1 MSELVEQPSSSETP
15 DKLVPVGESIRYRRR
30 AQQAEGRLT
39 QLEQQLTQLQEQLQS
54 RSDELA
60 TAEAQ
65 RDEARQQMTQQNNQF
80 SADRLL
86 MQAGVVDLE
95 AAHLLLQN
103 RVDLGDELE
112 PAAIEQAVQQ
122 LLVDKPFLRGGSALP
137 PRSASVRRSVTS
149 LTARIANAADR
160 AVASGDRR
168 DVAEY
173 LRLRRQANR

>member
-1 MSELVEQPSSSETP
+1 MAEPVENQPSSEAS
-15 DKLVPVGESIRYRRR
+15 DKLVPVGESIKYRRR
-30 AQQAEGRLT
+30 AQQAEGRMT
-39 QLEQQLTQLQEQLQS
+39 QLEQQLTQLQEQLQT
-54 RSDELA
+54 RGDELA

-86 MQAGVVDLE
+86 IQAGVVDLE

-112 PAAIEQAVQQ
+112 PAEIEQAVQQ

-137 PRSASVRRSVTS
+137 PRSASARRPVMS
-149 LTARIANAADR
+149 LTARIASAADR

-173 LRLRRQANR
+173 LRLRRQAGR

>member
-1 MSELVEQPSSSETP
+1 MAESVESQPSSEAP

-39 QLEQQLTQLQEQLQS
+39 QLEQQLTQLQEQLQT
-54 RSDELA
+54 RADELA

-65 RDEARQQMTQQNNQF
+65 RDEARQQMTQVNNQF
-80 SADRLL
+80 AADRLL
-86 MQAGVVDLE
+86 IQAGVVDME

-103 RVDLGDELE
+103 RVDLGEELE
-112 PAAIEQAVQQ
+112 SSEVEHAVQQ
-122 LLVDKPFLRGGSALP
+122 LLVDKPFLRGNAMP
-137 PRSASVRRSVTS
+137 PKSASVRRGVQS

>member
-1 MSELVEQPSSSETP
+1 MAESVEHPSSSETP

-30 AQQAEGRLT
+30 AQHAEGRLT
-39 QLEQQLTQLQEQLQS
+39 QLEQQLTQMQEQLQT

-86 MQAGVVDLE
+86 IQAGVVDLE

-112 PAAIEQAVQQ
+112 PSAIEQAVQQ

-137 PRSASVRRSVTS
+137 PRSASVRRPVTS